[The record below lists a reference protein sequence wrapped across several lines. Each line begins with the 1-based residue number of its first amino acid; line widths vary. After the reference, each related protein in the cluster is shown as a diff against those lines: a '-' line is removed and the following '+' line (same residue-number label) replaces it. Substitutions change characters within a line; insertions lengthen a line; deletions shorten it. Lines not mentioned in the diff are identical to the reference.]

1 MKFLFFVGFNH
12 EVLAQLLGWKSH
24 NSQKTNQLPGSL
36 RFLTKLRREIKNA
49 IVRRSFH
56 RKKQIMK
63 RGYNF
68 FFFLFCHRR
77 HHLPADPTSGLGN
90 LRACC
95 LNYSKKNKVDNWK
108 IFGIL
113 VQITSFKKQK
123 TFSDQR
129 QKKHKF
135 ISAGR

>member
-68 FFFLFCHRR
+68 FSFCF
-77 HHLPADPTSGLGN
+77 AIAGTTSQPT
-90 LRACC
+90 
-95 LNYSKKNKVDNWK
+95 
-108 IFGIL
+108 
-113 VQITSFKKQK
+113 
-123 TFSDQR
+123 QR
-129 QKKHKF
+129 QDWV
-135 ISAGR
+135 ICAPAA